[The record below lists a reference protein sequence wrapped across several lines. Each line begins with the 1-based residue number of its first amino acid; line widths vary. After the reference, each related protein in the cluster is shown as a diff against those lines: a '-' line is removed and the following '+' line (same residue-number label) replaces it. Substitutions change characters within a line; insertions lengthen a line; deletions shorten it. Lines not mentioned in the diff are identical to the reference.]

1 MIEYILTI
9 VLVIMALRPIHMTTL
24 IKSAELITIIY
35 VSYKNPLLGI
45 ICAFSFIK
53 QLPPKRLPMYKKN
66 PTRLSLYEQ
75 MRPKDSNTLIT
86 VKSGG
91 LPPQSSLIGH
101 MAKPFVENHTGKYT
115 PF

>member
-1 MIEYILTI
+1 MIEYIVTG
-9 VLVIMALRPIHMTTL
+9 VFVIMAMRPIPMTLL
-24 IKSAELITIIY
+24 IKSVELVSIIY

-45 ICAFSFIK
+45 ICAFGFIK

-75 MRPKDSNTLIT
+75 MIPKDSNTMIT
-86 VKSGG
+86 MKSGG
-91 LPPQSSLIGH
+91 LPPQSSLTGH
-101 MAKPFVENHTGKYT
+101 MIKPFIENHTGKYT